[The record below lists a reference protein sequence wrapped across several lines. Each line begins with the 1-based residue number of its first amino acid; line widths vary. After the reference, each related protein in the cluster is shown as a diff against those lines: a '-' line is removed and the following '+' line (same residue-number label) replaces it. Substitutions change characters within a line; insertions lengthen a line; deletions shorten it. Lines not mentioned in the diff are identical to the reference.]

1 MNPIHLSNTLIP
13 LSDKAEHVGVI
24 RHSSDIFPHI
34 LGRIAAH
41 KKASY
46 LIKYASC
53 SSNNLT
59 NLYANIRAEMS
70 FCTPVLLSGLPSLKI
85 NTTNMNILDNYY
97 KGSLKKI
104 LRLPVDTPDPFV
116 YLISGCLPISAII
129 HLRQLALIV
138 QLNQL
143 GPSHTSY
150 IHAILTLT
158 SSPIP
163 KWSWWHNV
171 SLMCQKYNIPPPRYL
186 NF

>member
-1 MNPIHLSNTLIP
+1 MNPISLSNTLIP
-13 LSDKAEHVGVI
+13 LSDRAEHVGVI
-24 RHSSDIFPHI
+24 RQSSEIFPHI
-34 LGRIAAH
+34 LSRITAH
-41 KKASY
+41 KKATY
-46 LIKYASC
+46 LIRYASC
-53 SSNNLT
+53 SSTNLT
-59 NLYANIRAEMS
+59 NLYANIRAEMC

-116 YLISGCLPISAII
+116 YLISGCLPISALI

-143 GPSHTSY
+143 GPSHTSF
-150 IHAILTLT
+150 IHATLTLT

-171 SLMCQKYNIPPPRYL
+171 SLMCQKYDIPPL
-186 NF
+186 IF